1 MIDLST
7 LTNILETHKLTDEQS
22 EELQKVIYGLGKG
35 KIIELANMPT
45 KGDMAYT
52 IFSTVGDYARII
64 PVKYLGCFRSYPS
77 RCSNDYVLKFVF
89 VDAASELMKK
99 DIADFTADDMY
110 EVYIFD
116 ADEIGE
122 KFFFKESEAIKVFH
136 SFCNLTEAHINVAKE
151 CIGFNEAEINTNAFK
166 AKRNLIWT
174 YQDDKVAFA
183 LFKCGI
189 FTLQATVIC
198 ENNQVA
204 MQLSP
209 MGRKWLSIMTDTNI
223 QI

>member
-7 LTNILETHKLTDEQS
+7 LTNILETQKLTDEQS
-22 EELQKVIYGLGKG
+22 EELQKVIYGLNDG

-64 PVKYLGCFRSYPS
+64 PVKYLGCFRSYIS
-77 RCSNDYVLKFVF
+77 RNSNDYLLKCVF
-89 VDAASELMKK
+89 VDASSELMKK
-99 DIADFTADDMY
+99 DITDFTADDMY

-136 SFCNLTEAHINVAKE
+136 SFCNLTEAHINAAKLCMLKKNSFIVSQSDKTWE
-151 CIGFNEAEINTNAFK
+151 KLYKIGFAQVTI
-166 AKRNLIWT
+166 
-174 YQDDKVAFA
+174 
-183 LFKCGI
+183 G
-189 FTLQATVIC
+189 
-198 ENNQVA
+198 ENN
-204 MQLSP
+204 MDFSLSP
-209 MGRKWLSIMTDTNI
+209 LGVKWLSIFSNTKI
-223 QI
+223 II

>member
-1 MIDLST
+1 MIDLSKIT
-7 LTNILETHKLTDEQS
+7 GILVEHKLTDEQS
-22 EELQKVIYGLGKG
+22 EELQKVIYGLGEG

-64 PVKYLGCFRSYPS
+64 PVKYLGCFRNYLS
-77 RCSNDYVLKFVF
+77 RNSSDFVLKFVF

-99 DIADFTADDMY
+99 DIADFTVDDMY

-136 SFCNLTEAHINVAKE
+136 SFCNLSVKHINAAKR
-151 CIGFNEAEINTNAFK
+151 CIGFNLKEINDNKFIIK
-166 AKRNLIWT
+166 KNSFIVF
-174 YQDDKVAFA
+174 QSDKTWEKLYKIGFA
-183 LFKCGI
+183 QVTIG
-189 FTLQATVIC
+189 
-198 ENNQVA
+198 ENN
-204 MQLSP
+204 MEFSLSP
-209 MGRKWLSIMTDTNI
+209 LGVKWLSIFSNTKI
-223 QI
+223 II